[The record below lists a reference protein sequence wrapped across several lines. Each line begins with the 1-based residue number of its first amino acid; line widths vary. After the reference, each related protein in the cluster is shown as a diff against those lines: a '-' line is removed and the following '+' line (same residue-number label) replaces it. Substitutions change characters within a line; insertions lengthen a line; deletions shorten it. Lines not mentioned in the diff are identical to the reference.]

1 MSRISFHLDNTRA
14 LVTGA
19 ASGIGLA
26 TAELLA
32 RSGAHVAMNDLPGN
46 ARLEQETERLS
57 GLGLRVL
64 AAPGDT
70 GSAASANAMTEKAID
85 TLGGLDYLVNNAGTP
100 GTSQPIAPSDFEAQ
114 NEAFWE
120 KLLSV
125 NLQGPWRCLAAASH
139 ALQDAGGAV
148 VNTASIA
155 GFYGN
160 GSSAVYCATK
170 AALISLTREHARVLG
185 PRVRVNAIAP
195 GYVDSEWEC
204 RFDRPQQ
211 SINALPLQR
220 IGQPQDYANGIVWLL
235 ASADYVTGHVLVM
248 DGGLTLG
255 PRPD

>member
-1 MSRISFHLDNTRA
+1 MSKISYHLENTRA

-32 RSGAHVAMNDLPGN
+32 RSGAHVAMNDLPDN
-46 ARLEQETERLS
+46 VRLAQETARLS
-57 GLGLRVL
+57 GFGLRVF

-70 GSAASANAMTEKAID
+70 GNAASARAMTDEAIT

-100 GTSQPIAPSDFEAQ
+100 GTSQPISPRDFEAQ

-120 KLLSV
+120 KLLNV
-125 NLQGPWRCLAAASH
+125 NLQGPWRCLAAASQ
-139 ALQDAGGAV
+139 ALQDSGGAV

-155 GFYGN
+155 GFHGN
-160 GSSAVYCATK
+160 GSSAVYSATK
-170 AALISLTREHARVLG
+170 AALISLTREHARALG
-185 PRVRVNAIAP
+185 PKVRVNAIAP
-195 GYVDSEWEC
+195 GYVNSEWEC
-204 RFDRPQQ
+204 RFDRPQW
-211 SINALPLQR
+211 SIDALPLQR
-220 IGQPQDYANGIVWLL
+220 IGQPQDYADGIVWLL

-255 PRPD
+255 SRPE